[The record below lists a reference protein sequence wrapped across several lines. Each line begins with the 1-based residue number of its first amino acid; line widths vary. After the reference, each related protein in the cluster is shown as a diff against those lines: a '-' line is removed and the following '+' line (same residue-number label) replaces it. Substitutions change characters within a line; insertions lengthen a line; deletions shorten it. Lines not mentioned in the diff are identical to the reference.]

1 MPNPKF
7 ALRSKDILLYSLFAS
22 LFILIGILIA
32 SNLNFSSH
40 SKAIENPQ
48 TQSASKLV
56 QSYGSKFGLFEKESP
71 FTAVAEEVS
80 PAVVNI
86 SAEKVLEERYHSF
99 FDDELFRRFFGDIPR
114 QKTPSPRKYK
124 NYSLGSGFIFDKK
137 GYILTNNHVVSGADN
152 ITVKLADGS
161 EYKAKLMGTDSE
173 TDIAVIKIETRKPLP
188 TVELGDSDAMRVG
201 DWVIAI
207 GNPFPQ
213 LGLDRTVTVGVV
225 SAKGRKGLRFG
236 EGESPAF
243 QNYIQTDAAINP
255 GNSGGPLCDIEGK
268 VIGINAAITN
278 PYSFNGMSF
287 NIGIGFAIPINL
299 AKSVVPRLMAGKE
312 VSRGYL
318 GIAPSNITKDLK
330 DALDLPTTEGVLVQ
344 QVQPNTPAA
353 KAGMKTG
360 DVIVTLNGKKV
371 TDADQFRLQVAEI
384 EPGKTIDLGV
394 LRSGKKMELKVKLGE
409 RSKLLTATPQEKPQK
424 QQQEEKD
431 WLGIQVETATEDLAS
446 QFGVAYT
453 KGVIVTGVDQG
464 SIADDSGIQ
473 PGDIISEIDR
483 KQILNKEDYTRII
496 KGLKD
501 RKKAIAFLISRK
513 GTTFYLVVKPE

>member
-1 MPNPKF
+1 MPSPKF
-7 ALRSKDILLYSLFAS
+7 NLRSKDVLLYGLFAL
-22 LFILIGILIA
+22 LFILVGVLIA
-32 SNLNFSSH
+32 SNLDFSKH
-40 SKAIENPQ
+40 SKAVETNQAEP
-48 TQSASKLV
+48 TSKLA
-56 QSYGSKFGLFEKESP
+56 QLFEKESP
-71 FTAVAEEVS
+71 FVAVAEAVS

-86 SAEKVLEERYHSF
+86 SAEKVVESRYHDF
-99 FDDELFRRFFGDIPR
+99 FPFPNDEFFRRYFGE
-114 QKTPSPRKYK
+114 TPQPQTPRKYK
-124 NYSLGSGFIFDKK
+124 DYSLGSGFIFDKN

-188 TVELGDSDAMRVG
+188 SVELGDSDAMRVG
-201 DWVIAI
+201 DWVVAI

-255 GNSGGPLCDIEGK
+255 GNSGGPLCDIGGK

-278 PYSFNGMSF
+278 PTGASF

-299 AKSVVPRLMAGKE
+299 AKTVLPRLAEGKQ

-318 GIAPSNITKDLK
+318 GIAPVNITNDLK
-330 DALDLPTTEGVLVQ
+330 DAFDLPSTEGLLVQ
-344 QVQPNTPAA
+344 QVQPNTPAE
-353 KAGMKTG
+353 KAGMKNG
-360 DVIVTLNGKKV
+360 DVIMSLDGKKV
-371 TDADQFRLQVAEI
+371 ADADQFRLQVAGI
-384 EPGKTIDLGV
+384 EPGKTIDLGI
-394 LRSGKKMELKVKLGE
+394 LRNGKKMDLKVKLGE
-409 RSKLLTATPQEKPQK
+409 RSKFLAATPTEKPQK
-424 QQQEEKD
+424 QEQEQKD
-431 WLGIQVETATEDLAS
+431 WLGVQVETSTEDLAS
-446 QFGVAYT
+446 QFGVVYT
-453 KGVIVTGVDQG
+453 RGVIVTGVDQG

-483 KQILNKEDYTRII
+483 KQVQAKEDYTRII

-501 RKKAIAFLISRK
+501 RKKAIAFLITRNGNS
-513 GTTFYLVVKPE
+513 TYLVVKPE

>member
-1 MPNPKF
+1 MSSPKLN
-7 ALRSKDILLYSLFAS
+7 LRSKDILLYGLFAL
-22 LFILIGILIA
+22 LFILVGVLIA
-32 SNLNFSSH
+32 SNLDFSIH
-40 SKAIENPQ
+40 SKAVETNQAEPPSRLAQ
-48 TQSASKLV
+48 H
-56 QSYGSKFGLFEKESP
+56 FEKESP
-71 FTAVAEEVS
+71 FVAVAEEVS

-86 SAEKVLEERYHSF
+86 SAEKVLESKYN
-99 FDDELFRRFFGDIPR
+99 ELSPFENDPFFRRFFGESP
-114 QKTPSPRKYK
+114 QTPRKYK
-124 NYSLGSGFIFDKK
+124 DYSLGSGFIIDKD
-137 GYILTNNHVVSGADN
+137 GYILTNNHVVSGANN
-152 ITVKLADGS
+152 ITVKLSDGS

-173 TDIAVIKIETRKPLP
+173 TDIAVIKIEIRKPLP
-188 TVELGDSDAMRVG
+188 TVELGDSDSMRVG
-201 DWVIAI
+201 DWVVAI

-225 SAKGRKGLRFG
+225 SATGRKGLRFG
-236 EGESPAF
+236 EGESPAY

-255 GNSGGPLCDIEGK
+255 GNSGGPLCNIEGK

-278 PYSFNGMSF
+278 PTGEGF

-318 GIAPSNITKDLK
+318 GIGPSNITKDLK
-330 DALDLPTTEGVLVQ
+330 DALDLPTTEGILVQ

-360 DVIVTLNGKKV
+360 DVIMTLDGKRV
-371 TDADQFRLQVAEI
+371 TDADQFRMQVAGI
-384 EPGKTIDLGV
+384 EPGKIIDLGI
-394 LRSGKKMELKVKLGE
+394 LRNGKKMDLKVKLGE
-409 RSKLLTATPQEKPQK
+409 RNKFLAAAPAEKPQQQK
-424 QQQEEKD
+424 QQEKD

-453 KGVIVTGVDQG
+453 KGVIVTAVDQG

-483 KQILNKEDYTRII
+483 KQVQTKEDYSRIM

-501 RKKAIAFLISRK
+501 RKKAIALLITRNGNSM
-513 GTTFYLVVKPE
+513 YLVVKPE

>member
-1 MPNPKF
+1 MANPKST
-7 ALRSKDILLYSLFAS
+7 LKSRDILLFGIFAF
-22 LFILIGILIA
+22 LFILVGILIA

-40 SKAIENPQ
+40 TKAVESPP
-48 TQSASKLV
+48 TQSASKLA
-56 QSYGSKFGLFEKESP
+56 QLFEKESP
-71 FTAVAEEVS
+71 FVAVAEAVS

-86 SAEKVLEERYHSF
+86 SAEKVVESRYHDLF
-99 FDDELFRRFFGDIPR
+99 PFENDPFFRRFFGEVP
-114 QKTPSPRKYK
+114 QPQTPRKYK
-124 NYSLGSGFIFDKK
+124 DYSLGSGFIIDKN

-152 ITVKLADGS
+152 ITVKLSDGT

-173 TDIAVIKIETRKPLP
+173 TDIAVIKIETKKSLP
-188 TVELGDSDAMRVG
+188 SVELGDSDSMRVG
-201 DWVIAI
+201 DWVVAI

-225 SAKGRKGLRFG
+225 SAKGRKNLNFAG
-236 EGESPAF
+236 GESPAF

-278 PYSFNGMSF
+278 PTGQSF

-384 EPGKTIDLGV
+384 EPGKTIDLSV

-409 RSKLLTATPQEKPQK
+409 RSKLLAATPQEKPQK

-483 KQILNKEDYTRII
+483 KSVQTKEDYTRII
-496 KGLKD
+496 RGLKD
-501 RKKAIAFLISRK
+501 RKKVIAFLIIRNGNSM
-513 GTTFYLVVKPE
+513 YLVVKPE

>member
-1 MPNPKF
+1 MPSPKF
-7 ALRSKDILLYSLFAS
+7 NLRSKDVLLYGLFAL
-22 LFILIGILIA
+22 LFILVGVLIA
-32 SNLNFSSH
+32 SNLDFSKH
-40 SKAIENPQ
+40 SKAVETNQAEPP
-48 TQSASKLV
+48 SKLA
-56 QSYGSKFGLFEKESP
+56 QLFEKESP
-71 FTAVAEEVS
+71 FVAVAEAVS

-86 SAEKVLEERYHSF
+86 SAEKVVVSKYHDF
-99 FDDELFRRFFGDIPR
+99 FPFPNDEFFRRFFGE
-114 QKTPSPRKYK
+114 TPQPQTPRKYK
-124 NYSLGSGFIFDKK
+124 DYSLGSGFIFDKN

-152 ITVKLADGS
+152 ITVKLSDGS

-173 TDIAVIKIETRKPLP
+173 TDIAVIKIEDSKPLP

-299 AKSVVPRLMAGKE
+299 AKTVLPRLTEGKQ

-318 GIAPSNITKDLK
+318 GIVPTNITKDLK
-330 DALDLPTTEGVLVQ
+330 DALDLPTTEGILVQ

-409 RSKLLTATPQEKPQK
+409 RSKLLAATPQEKPQK

-453 KGVIVTGVDQG
+453 KGVIVTRVDQG

>member
-1 MPNPKF
+1 MPSPKF
-7 ALRSKDILLYSLFAS
+7 NLRSKDVLLYGLFAL
-22 LFILIGILIA
+22 LFILVGVLIA
-32 SNLNFSSH
+32 SNLDFSKH
-40 SKAIENPQ
+40 SKAVETNQAEPP
-48 TQSASKLV
+48 SKLA
-56 QSYGSKFGLFEKESP
+56 QLFEKESP
-71 FTAVAEEVS
+71 FVAVAEAVS

-86 SAEKVLEERYHSF
+86 SAEKVVESRYHDLF
-99 FDDELFRRFFGDIPR
+99 PFENDPFFRRFFGEIP
-114 QKTPSPRKYK
+114 QPQTPRKYK
-124 NYSLGSGFIFDKK
+124 DYSLGSGFIFDKN

-201 DWVIAI
+201 DWVVAI

-255 GNSGGPLCDIEGK
+255 GNSGGPLCNIEGK

-278 PYSFNGMSF
+278 PTGQSF
-287 NIGIGFAIPINL
+287 NIGIGFAIPIDL
-299 AKSVVPRLMAGKE
+299 AKTVLPRLAEGKQ

-318 GIAPSNITKDLK
+318 GIAPVNITKDLK
-330 DALDLPTTEGVLVQ
+330 DAFDLPSTEGLLVQ

-360 DVIVTLNGKKV
+360 DVILTLDGKKV
-371 TDADQFRLQVAEI
+371 ADADQFRLQVAGL
-384 EPGKTIDLGV
+384 EPGKTIDLGI
-394 LRSGKKMELKVKLGE
+394 LRNGKKMVLKVKLGE
-409 RSKLLTATPQEKPQK
+409 RSKFLAATPQEKPQK
-424 QQQEEKD
+424 QEEEQKD

-446 QFGVAYT
+446 QFGVIYT

-483 KQILNKEDYTRII
+483 KSVQTKEDYTRII
-496 KGLKD
+496 RGLKD
-501 RKKAIAFLISRK
+501 RKKVIAFLIIRNGNSM
-513 GTTFYLVVKPE
+513 YLVVKPE

>member
-1 MPNPKF
+1 MPSPKF
-7 ALRSKDILLYSLFAS
+7 NLRSKDVLLYGLFAL
-22 LFILIGILIA
+22 LFILVGVLIA
-32 SNLNFSSH
+32 SNLDFSKH
-40 SKAIENPQ
+40 SKAVETNQAEPP
-48 TQSASKLV
+48 SKLA
-56 QSYGSKFGLFEKESP
+56 QLFEKESP
-71 FTAVAEEVS
+71 FVAVAEAVS

-86 SAEKVLEERYHSF
+86 SAEKVVESKYHDF
-99 FDDELFRRFFGDIPR
+99 FPFENDPFFRRFFP
-114 QKTPSPRKYK
+114 QPQTPRKYRD
-124 NYSLGSGFIFDKK
+124 YSLGSGFIIDKN

-152 ITVKLADGS
+152 ITVKLSDGS

-173 TDIAVIKIETRKPLP
+173 TDIAVIKIEARKPLP

-225 SAKGRKGLRFG
+225 SAKGRKGLSFGG
-236 EGESPAF
+236 EGTPVF

-255 GNSGGPLCDIEGK
+255 GNSGGPLCDIDGR

-278 PYSFNGMSF
+278 PTGMSF

-299 AKSVVPRLMAGKE
+299 AKTVLPRLTEGKQ

-318 GIAPSNITKDLK
+318 GIVPTNITKDLK
-330 DALDLPTTEGVLVQ
+330 DALDLPTTEGILVQ

-371 TDADQFRLQVAEI
+371 MDADQFRLQVAEI

-409 RSKLLTATPQEKPQK
+409 RSKLLAATPQEKPQK

-464 SIADDSGIQ
+464 SIADDSEIQ
-473 PGDIISEIDR
+473 PSDIISEIDR

>member
-1 MPNPKF
+1 MPSPKF
-7 ALRSKDILLYSLFAS
+7 NLRSKDVLLYGLFAL
-22 LFILIGILIA
+22 LFILVGVLIA
-32 SNLNFSSH
+32 SNLDFSKH
-40 SKAIENPQ
+40 SKAVETNQAEPP
-48 TQSASKLV
+48 SKLA
-56 QSYGSKFGLFEKESP
+56 QLFEKESP
-71 FTAVAEEVS
+71 FVAVAEAVS

-86 SAEKVLEERYHSF
+86 SAEKVVESKYHDF
-99 FDDELFRRFFGDIPR
+99 FPFENDPFFRRFFP
-114 QKTPSPRKYK
+114 QPQTPRKYRD
-124 NYSLGSGFIFDKK
+124 YSLGSGFIIDKN

-152 ITVKLADGS
+152 ITVKLSDGS

-173 TDIAVIKIETRKPLP
+173 TDIAVIKIEARKPLP

-225 SAKGRKGLRFG
+225 SAKGRKGLSFGG
-236 EGESPAF
+236 EGTPVF

-255 GNSGGPLCDIEGK
+255 GNSGGPLCDIDGR

-278 PYSFNGMSF
+278 PTGMSF

-299 AKSVVPRLMAGKE
+299 AKTVLPRLTEGKQ

-318 GIAPSNITKDLK
+318 GIVPTNITKDLK
-330 DALDLPTTEGVLVQ
+330 DALDLPTTEGILVQ

-409 RSKLLTATPQEKPQK
+409 RSKLLAATPQEKPQK

-464 SIADDSGIQ
+464 SIADDSEIQ
-473 PGDIISEIDR
+473 PSDIISEIDR

>member
-1 MPNPKF
+1 MPSPKF
-7 ALRSKDILLYSLFAS
+7 NLRSKDVLLYGLFAL
-22 LFILIGILIA
+22 LFILVGVLIA
-32 SNLNFSSH
+32 SNLDFSKH
-40 SKAIENPQ
+40 SKAVETNQAEPP
-48 TQSASKLV
+48 SKLA
-56 QSYGSKFGLFEKESP
+56 QLFEKESP
-71 FTAVAEEVS
+71 FVAVAEAVS

-86 SAEKVLEERYHSF
+86 SAEKVVESKYHDF
-99 FDDELFRRFFGDIPR
+99 FPFENDPFFRRFFP
-114 QKTPSPRKYK
+114 QPQTPRKYRD
-124 NYSLGSGFIFDKK
+124 YSLGSGFIIDKN

-152 ITVKLADGS
+152 ITVKLSDGS

-173 TDIAVIKIETRKPLP
+173 TDIAVIKIEARKPLP

-225 SAKGRKGLRFG
+225 SAKGRKGLSFGG
-236 EGESPAF
+236 EGTPVF

-255 GNSGGPLCDIEGK
+255 GNSGGPLCDIDGR

-278 PYSFNGMSF
+278 PTGMSF

-299 AKSVVPRLMAGKE
+299 AKTVLPRLTEGKQ

-318 GIAPSNITKDLK
+318 GIVPTNITKDLK
-330 DALDLPTTEGVLVQ
+330 DALDLPTTEGILVQ

-371 TDADQFRLQVAEI
+371 MDADQFRLQVAEI

-409 RSKLLTATPQEKPQK
+409 RSKLLAATPQEKPQK

-464 SIADDSGIQ
+464 SIADDSEIQ
-473 PGDIISEIDR
+473 PSDIISEIDR

-501 RKKAIAFLISRK
+501 RKKAIAFLIGRK

>member
-1 MPNPKF
+1 MSSPKF
-7 ALRSKDILLYSLFAS
+7 NLRSKDVLLYGLFAL
-22 LFILIGILIA
+22 LFILVGVLIA
-32 SNLNFSSH
+32 SNLDFSSH
-40 SKAIENPQ
+40 SKAVETNQAEPP
-48 TQSASKLV
+48 SKLA
-56 QSYGSKFGLFEKESP
+56 QLFEKESP
-71 FTAVAEEVS
+71 FVAVAEAVS

-86 SAEKVLEERYHSF
+86 SAEKVVESRYHDF
-99 FDDELFRRFFGDIPR
+99 FPFENDPFFRRFFGE
-114 QKTPSPRKYK
+114 TPQPQTPRKYK
-124 NYSLGSGFIFDKK
+124 DYSLGSGFIFDKN

-188 TVELGDSDAMRVG
+188 SVELGDSDSMRVG
-201 DWVIAI
+201 DWVVAI

-278 PYSFNGMSF
+278 PTGASF

-299 AKSVVPRLMAGKE
+299 AKTVLPRLAEGKQ

-318 GIAPSNITKDLK
+318 GIAPVNITKDLK
-330 DALDLPTTEGVLVQ
+330 DAFDLPSTEGLLVQ
-344 QVQPNTPAA
+344 QVQPNTPAE
-353 KAGMKTG
+353 KAGMKNG
-360 DVIVTLNGKKV
+360 DVIMSLDGKKV
-371 TDADQFRLQVAEI
+371 ADADQFRLQVAGI
-384 EPGKTIDLGV
+384 EPGKTIDLGI
-394 LRSGKKMELKVKLGE
+394 LRNGKKMDLKVKLGE
-409 RSKLLTATPQEKPQK
+409 RSKFLAATPTEKPQK
-424 QQQEEKD
+424 QEEEQKD
-431 WLGIQVETATEDLAS
+431 WLGVQVETATEDLAS
-446 QFGVAYT
+446 QFGVVYT
-453 KGVIVTGVDQG
+453 RGVIVTGVDQG
-464 SIADDSGIQ
+464 SIAEDSGIQ

-483 KQILNKEDYTRII
+483 KQVQAKEDYTRII

-501 RKKAIAFLISRK
+501 RKKAIAFLITRNGNS
-513 GTTFYLVVKPE
+513 TYLVVKPE

>member
-1 MPNPKF
+1 
-7 ALRSKDILLYSLFAS
+7 
-22 LFILIGILIA
+22 
-32 SNLNFSSH
+32 
-40 SKAIENPQ
+40 
-48 TQSASKLV
+48 
-56 QSYGSKFGLFEKESP
+56 
-71 FTAVAEEVS
+71 
-80 PAVVNI
+80 
-86 SAEKVLEERYHSF
+86 
-99 FDDELFRRFFGDIPR
+99 
-114 QKTPSPRKYK
+114 
-124 NYSLGSGFIFDKK
+124 
-137 GYILTNNHVVSGADN
+137 VVSGADN
-152 ITVKLADGS
+152 ITVKLSDGT

-173 TDIAVIKIETRKPLP
+173 TDIAVIKIETKKSLP
-188 TVELGDSDAMRVG
+188 SVELGDSDSMRVG
-201 DWVIAI
+201 DWVVAI

-225 SAKGRKGLRFG
+225 SAKGRKNLNFAG
-236 EGESPAF
+236 GESPAF

-278 PYSFNGMSF
+278 PTGQSF

-384 EPGKTIDLGV
+384 EPGKTIDLSV

-409 RSKLLTATPQEKPQK
+409 RSKLLAATPQEKPQK

-483 KQILNKEDYTRII
+483 KSVQTKEDYTRII
-496 KGLKD
+496 RGLKD
-501 RKKAIAFLISRK
+501 RKKVIAFLIIRNGNSM
-513 GTTFYLVVKPE
+513 YLVVKPE

>member
-1 MPNPKF
+1 MPSPKF
-7 ALRSKDILLYSLFAS
+7 NLRSKDVLLYGLFAL
-22 LFILIGILIA
+22 LFILVGVLIA
-32 SNLNFSSH
+32 SNLDFSKH
-40 SKAIENPQ
+40 SKAVETNQAEPP
-48 TQSASKLV
+48 SKLA
-56 QSYGSKFGLFEKESP
+56 QLFEKESP
-71 FTAVAEEVS
+71 FVAVAEAVS

-86 SAEKVLEERYHSF
+86 SAEKVMEGRYHNF
-99 FDDELFRRFFGDIPR
+99 LPFENDPFFRRFFP
-114 QKTPSPRKYK
+114 QPEAPRKYK
-124 NYSLGSGFIFDKK
+124 DYSLGSGFIIDKN

-173 TDIAVIKIETRKPLP
+173 TDIAVIKIETKKSLP
-188 TVELGDSDAMRVG
+188 SVELGDSDSMRVG
-201 DWVIAI
+201 DWVVAI

-278 PYSFNGMSF
+278 PSGEGF
-287 NIGIGFAIPINL
+287 NIGIGFAVPINL
-299 AKSVVPRLMAGKE
+299 AKSVVPRLMAGRE

-330 DALDLPTTEGVLVQ
+330 DAFDLPSTEGLLVQ
-344 QVQPNTPAA
+344 QVQPNTPAE

-360 DVIVTLNGKKV
+360 DVILTLDGKKV
-371 TDADQFRLQVAEI
+371 TDADQFRLQVAQI
-384 EPGKTIDLGV
+384 EPGKIIDLGI
-394 LRSGKKMELKVKLGE
+394 LRNGGKMDLKVKLGE
-409 RSKLLTATPQEKPQK
+409 RSKFLAATPAEKPQP
-424 QQQEEKD
+424 QENQEKD

-446 QFGVAYT
+446 QFGVTFAR
-453 KGVIVTGVDQG
+453 GVIVIGVDQG

-473 PGDIISEIDR
+473 LGDIISEIDR
-483 KQILNKEDYTRII
+483 KQVQTKEDYSRIM

-501 RKKAIAFLISRK
+501 RKKAIAFLIVRNGSS
-513 GTTFYLVVKPE
+513 TYLVVKPE

>member
-1 MPNPKF
+1 MPSPKF
-7 ALRSKDILLYSLFAS
+7 NLRSKDVLLYGLFAL
-22 LFILIGILIA
+22 LFILVGVLIA
-32 SNLNFSSH
+32 SNLDFSKH
-40 SKAIENPQ
+40 SKAVETNQAEPP
-48 TQSASKLV
+48 SKLA
-56 QSYGSKFGLFEKESP
+56 QLFEKESP
-71 FTAVAEEVS
+71 FVAVAEAVS

-86 SAEKVLEERYHSF
+86 SAEKVVESKYHDF
-99 FDDELFRRFFGDIPR
+99 FPFENDPFFRRFFP
-114 QKTPSPRKYK
+114 QPQTPRKYRD
-124 NYSLGSGFIFDKK
+124 YSLGSGFIIDKN

-152 ITVKLADGS
+152 ITVKLSDGS

-173 TDIAVIKIETRKPLP
+173 TDIAVIKIEARKPLP

-225 SAKGRKGLRFG
+225 SAKGRKGLSFGG
-236 EGESPAF
+236 EGTPVF

-255 GNSGGPLCDIEGK
+255 GNSGGPLCDIDGR

-278 PYSFNGMSF
+278 PTGMSF

-299 AKSVVPRLMAGKE
+299 AKTVLPRLTEGKQ

-318 GIAPSNITKDLK
+318 GIVPTNITKDLK
-330 DALDLPTTEGVLVQ
+330 DALDLPTTEGILVQ

-371 TDADQFRLQVAEI
+371 MDADQFRLQVAEI

-409 RSKLLTATPQEKPQK
+409 RSKLLAATPQEKPQK

-464 SIADDSGIQ
+464 SIADDSEIQ